1 MFSTVQPDRACASLI
16 KPVLVILG
24 QSTAQP
30 VDDHKDYGRREYSPY
45 DNQQKFHEMSLASGH
60 PTATHAGRGC
70 AISAE
75 LVSVRANAWGIFAH
89 IPFVLHALRFPN
101 TEVQPC

>member
-1 MFSTVQPDRACASLI
+1 MADYLFKT
-16 KPVLVILG
+16 VLVILG
-24 QSTAQP
+24 QSTTQP
-30 VDDHKDYGRREYSPY
+30 VDDHKDYGRRENSPY

-60 PTATHAGRGC
+60 RAATPAGCGC

-75 LVSVRANAWGIFAH
+75 LVPVRPYAWGIFAH
-89 IPFVLHALRFPN
+89 IPSVLNALCFQK